1 MKRLKQGPM
10 KQFRRR
16 KCKLRNHVTSK
27 EGQFKRKCILRNH
40 KTLKEGA
47 TRRKTTENSRTIIGG
62 GYSSNNSFHKLPT
75 CTSKFL

>member
-10 KQFRRR
+10 KQLRRR
-16 KCKLRNHVTSK
+16 KCKLRNHMTSK

-47 TRRKTTENSRTIIGG
+47 TRRKNHRKLK
-62 GYSSNNSFHKLPT
+62 NNNRWRLF
-75 CTSKFL
+75 